1 MGLLAYKL
9 NKKLKLPFFGRDF
22 ILRQSVQTVF
32 SQSKAIFYHVYFYVV
47 FGMNIRAAEYVWVYF
62 ISKHLPIP
70 SFYLELLTL
79 LEML

>member
-32 SQSKAIFYHVYFYVV
+32 SQSKAIF
-47 FGMNIRAAEYVWVYF
+47 
-62 ISKHLPIP
+62 
-70 SFYLELLTL
+70 
-79 LEML
+79 